1 MNALGIDIGG
11 TSVKLALHDGT
22 VTRTTRSEHY
32 ERPNRELL
40 TRIIRNTFD
49 SLGEPIDRSIRV
61 GLCLPGKQD
70 ESGEAINRSF
80 NLPCLEGW
88 SFGELVRSALGFD
101 PSHCCVVSDIHATTV
116 DVARTQGLDGR
127 IAVIAIGTGV
137 GLGVCEL
144 GKMCSIGSQGIG
156 HLGQIDVGRIGDED
170 HVAPDGS
177 MNTLESYIGLPALRA
192 RLGEGDENDLMV
204 FIQSLPPEHPVMRAL
219 IRALRVVHAIYV
231 PDTIVLAGG
240 VGLALHSSG
249 GAIHAR
255 VSDGLTTLANPDWSL
270 LFADSLY
277 HAASG
282 AATLALD

>member
-22 VTRTTRSEHY
+22 VTRTARSEHY

-40 TRIIRNTFD
+40 TRFIRNAID
-49 SLGEPIDRSIRV
+49 SLGEPLDRSIRV
-61 GLCLPGKQD
+61 CLCLPGRHD
-70 ESGEAINRSF
+70 ESGETINRSF

-88 SFGELVRSALGFD
+88 AFDELLRSALGFD
-101 PSHCCVVSDIHATTV
+101 PSNWRVVSDIHATTV
-116 DVARTQGLDGR
+116 DVVRTKGLDGR
-127 IAVIAIGTGV
+127 VAVIAIGTGV

-144 GKMCSIGSQGIG
+144 GEMCTIGSGSIG
-156 HLGQIDVGRIGDED
+156 HLGQIDVGRTGDED

-177 MNTLESYIGLPALRA
+177 MNTLESYIGLSALRS
-192 RLGEGDENDLMV
+192 RLGAGDENDLIR
-204 FIQSLPPEHPVMRAL
+204 FIESLPPEHPVMRAL

-270 LFADSLY
+270 QFADSLF

-282 AATLALD
+282 AAMLALG